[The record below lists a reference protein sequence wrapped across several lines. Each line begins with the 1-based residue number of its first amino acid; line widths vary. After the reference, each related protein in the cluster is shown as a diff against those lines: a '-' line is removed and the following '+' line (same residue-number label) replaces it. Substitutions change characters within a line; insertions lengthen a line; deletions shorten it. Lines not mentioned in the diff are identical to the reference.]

1 LRLDCMS
8 QTNNPCALLLFILA
22 VSVEVRAN
30 TAVPVTD
37 LVNDTAAQ
45 SNPSPQSMQADPV
58 TPVTVDLVTNAGNTN
73 ANAQIF
79 DLVEMLQQEV
89 QQLRGQV
96 EELNYNLGKLKEDQ
110 KQRYLDLD
118 RRIVSLST
126 AAPVTKES
134 RVASVTDQTTQ
145 PKIVV
150 SQVKVISTAVPVGPA
165 TETSTTETQ
174 TLAGQAPNDPEA
186 AKIAY
191 KAAYALIRKRQFD
204 ASIVALLAFV
214 KNFPQSDLVG
224 NAYYWLGEVYM
235 VQGDASLAVVS
246 FEYVISKFPQHRKI
260 PDALYKAGVAYQNT
274 GNVDKANQLLQR
286 VLAEYPE
293 SSAARLALEKVN

>member
-1 LRLDCMS
+1 MS
-8 QTNNPCALLLFILA
+8 QTNNPCALLIFILA
-22 VSVEVRAN
+22 VSVEVSAN
-30 TAVPVTD
+30 TVPVTD

-45 SNPSPQSMQADPV
+45 SNPSLQFMQADPIA
-58 TPVTVDLVTNAGNTN
+58 PVTVDLATNTGNTN

-96 EELNYNLGKLKEDQ
+96 EELSYNLGKLKEDQ

-126 AAPVTKES
+126 ATPVTKES
-134 RVASVTDQTTQ
+134 RVVSATDQTTQ
-145 PKIVV
+145 LQTVA
-150 SQVKVISTAVPVGPA
+150 SQVNDSLTAVPVTPA

-174 TLAGQAPNDPEA
+174 TLAVQAPSDPEA
-186 AKIAY
+186 AKVAY

-204 ASIVALLAFV
+204 ASVVALLAFV

>member
-1 LRLDCMS
+1 MS

-58 TPVTVDLVTNAGNTN
+58 TPVTVDLATNAGNTN

-134 RVASVTDQTTQ
+134 RVASVTDQATQ

>member
-1 LRLDCMS
+1 MS

-45 SNPSPQSMQADPV
+45 SNPSPQSMQADPF
-58 TPVTVDLVTNAGNTN
+58 TPVTVDIVTNAGNTN

-96 EELNYNLGKLKEDQ
+96 EELNYNLGRLKEDQ

-126 AAPVTKES
+126 AAPVIKEP
-134 RVASVTDQTTQ
+134 RVASVTDQTKQ

-150 SQVKVISTAVPVGPA
+150 RQVKVISTAVPIASA
-165 TETSTTETQ
+165 TETSTTQTQ

-235 VQGDASLAVVS
+235 VQGDASLAVGS

-293 SSAARLALEKVN
+293 SSAARLALEKLN

>member
-1 LRLDCMS
+1 MS

-134 RVASVTDQTTQ
+134 RVAPVTDQTTQ

-214 KNFPQSDLVG
+214 KTFPQSDLVG

-246 FEYVISKFPQHRKI
+246 FENVISKFPQHRKI